1 MNRYFDLCARI
12 LLVTMFLLAGVQ
24 KIGGYDGTAAYMASQ
39 GVPGMLLPLVI
50 ALEIAAP
57 IAILLGWQTR
67 LAALA
72 LAVFT
77 LAAAVLFHADF
88 SNQMQSIMFM
98 KNTSIAGGLLLL
110 AVNGAGALSLDAWR
124 AARAPR

>member
-1 MNRYFDLCARI
+1 MNRYIDLCARI

-39 GVPGMLLPLVI
+39 GVPAMLLPLVI
-50 ALEIAAP
+50 ALEVAAP

-72 LAVFT
+72 LAAFT
-77 LAAAVLFHADF
+77 IAAAVLFHADF
-88 SNQMQSIMFM
+88 SNQMQVILFM

-110 AVNGAGALSLDAWR
+110 ALHGAGALSLDARR
-124 AARAPR
+124 AARAAA